1 MTSSNS
7 NNTTSANTV
16 TTSSS
21 SSGRSS
27 RRHRRRHRHHRHRRS
42 RQIRPKTTER
52 NLVAAIMGM
61 VVIAF
66 LIAALAEQKWFSL
79 HGGKCDKEYI
89 GAYEFL
95 TPHVENTP
103 SMEYCITSQVVTIMR
118 INISFIFLSI
128 ISSLIAFFL
137 DTLGPMKHV
146 IKTIR
151 RHSVGNIVTV
161 LLCVTICGFCY
172 WVTTLMEKVLN
183 SYKLAEGSKVS
194 VSYDVGFYLV
204 AGAGS
209 LSVIISATNL
219 LRRYSAYEVVPRE
232 RLMDDWDNFLEAELR
247 SAPQLTEMPPP
258 PAYTP

>member
-1 MTSSNS
+1 MPSSNS
-7 NNTTSANTV
+7 NSTTPATTTTST
-16 TTSSS
+16 SS
-21 SSGRSS
+21 SSGRS
-27 RRHRRRHRHHRHRRS
+27 RRHRHRRHRHHRHRRS
-42 RQIRPKTTER
+42 RQIRPKITER

-66 LIAALAEQKWFSL
+66 LIAALAEQKWFRL

-95 TPHVENTP
+95 TPHVEDAP

-118 INISFIFLSI
+118 LNIGFIFLSI

-137 DTLGPMKHV
+137 DTLGPMKHIV
-146 IKTIR
+146 KTIR
-151 RHSVGNIVTV
+151 RHSVGNIITV
-161 LLCVTICGFCY
+161 LFCVTICGFCY
-172 WVTTLMEKVLN
+172 WVTTLMEVVLN
-183 SYKLAEGSKVS
+183 NYKLAQGSKVS

-219 LRRYSAYEVVPRE
+219 LRRYSAFEVVPRE

-247 SAPQLTEMPPP
+247 GAPHFDELPPP